1 LKNESIKSMNGTV
14 NLRSQSSN
22 KNRPYLFHVKPGFMY
37 WVGYNFVPYVHDF
50 FFKPKAK
57 IKQMI

>member
-1 LKNESIKSMNGTV
+1 MNGTV